1 VYSTNDIKKPPSSDK
16 KELAFNNPAQFNQT
30 IWASKIQHRKW
41 ESSKPEKISEDRKEL
56 ERSLKRECKFHC
68 FDPICVHQ
76 CIRQFLVSQC
86 LFLLFSQPQSFQ
98 I

>member
-1 VYSTNDIKKPPSSDK
+1 LILKKPPSSDK

-30 IWASKIQHRKW
+30 TWASKIQHRNW

-56 ERSLKRECKFHC
+56 ERSLKCECKFHC

-76 CIRQFLVSQC
+76 CI
-86 LFLLFSQPQSFQ
+86 
-98 I
+98 